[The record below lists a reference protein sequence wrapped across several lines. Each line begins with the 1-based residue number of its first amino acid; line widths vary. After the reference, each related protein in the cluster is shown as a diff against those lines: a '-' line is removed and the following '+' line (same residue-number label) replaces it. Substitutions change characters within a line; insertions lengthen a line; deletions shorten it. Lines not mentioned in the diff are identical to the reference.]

1 MGHGPQNPTPNWWG
15 RIFQAL
21 CVNYYFFT
29 WYSWGTDPQ
38 NPTPTFHF
46 VKIIIFSLDTHGA
59 GSTIVQALCVNYYF
73 FTWYSWGT
81 VHKIPPQLFTL
92 WKLYFLTWYSWGRIH
107 DCPSTLFKFFFFT
120 WYSFFIHDCPST
132 LCKLLF
138 FSLDT
143 HGARSTK
150 SHPNFSL
157 CENYIFSLDTHGAGS
172 TIVQA
177 LCVNYYF
184 FTWYSWGTVH
194 DCQPNFSLCEN
205 YILFFDTY
213 IHDFPS
219 TKKFFYFDYLL
230 SKHIFYWYWWGTD
243 HTIPHPKKKLILM
256 GQDPRLSKHFV

>member
-1 MGHGPQNPTPNWWG
+1 MGQDPVLSKH
-15 RIFQAL
+15 IF
-21 CVNYYFFT
+21 VT
-29 WYSWGTDPQ
+29 WYSWGTVHTI
-38 NPTPTFHF
+38 PTQ
-46 VKIIIFSLDTHGA
+46 KKSWYWWA

-92 WKLYFLTWYSWGRIH
+92 WKLYFFTWYSWGR
-107 DCPSTLFKFFFFT
+107 
-120 WYSFFIHDCPST
+120 IHDCPST

-194 DCQPNFSLCEN
+194 DCPSTLCKLYFFHFFFTFLRFTKSHPNFYFF
-205 YILFFDTY
+205 YILFFFGAGSTIVQALCVNY
-213 IHDFPS
+213 YFFTWYSWGTVHKIPPQLFTLWKLYFLTWYSWGRIHDCPS
-219 TKKFFYFDYLL
+219 TLCKLLFF
-230 SKHIFYWYWWGTD
+230 H
-243 HTIPHPKKKLILM
+243 LILM
-256 GQDPRLSKHFV
+256 GHGPRLSKHFV